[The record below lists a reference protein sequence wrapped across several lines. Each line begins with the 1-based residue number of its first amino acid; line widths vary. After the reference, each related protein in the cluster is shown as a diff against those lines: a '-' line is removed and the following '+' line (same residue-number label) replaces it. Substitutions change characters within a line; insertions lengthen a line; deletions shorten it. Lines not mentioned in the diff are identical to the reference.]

1 MEESKRRISDFKC
14 KISPR
19 IKRSELKPHE
29 YEVYDAVERY
39 KRQMITYMNRSE
51 VELENAIPSAT
62 QELGHSYYLQKK
74 RLSERGI
81 RIHYA
86 KFLRKR
92 NEEDNSLLVKYDE
105 IHAKNQIIC
114 TEKQNT
120 DYEIRYVRDG
130 KLFGVK
136 KKVGYLKHYVFRA
149 KNVNGIYAC
158 PSCGATQPL
167 EALLDGCDYC
177 KEVFDINAY
186 EDKVASV
193 CDERAT
199 KYTGVETRK
208 RTYRLTIPF
217 GLLLGMV
224 MIGFPMI
231 MFILLAAFSDTAHSV
246 IKIIFIFFFAILG
259 VGGVAVLTAIPLYY
273 LNKSD
278 KLVEKFDSIYDTLR
292 KYNPDFDMDEFVSL
306 MDSKIKALYYA
317 SDSTDVSAFAMG
329 KLDSFLQMNRNV
341 IACEVNRIE
350 LYNYRTDEKYQYVD
364 VYREVQLTRDM
375 GTGVA
380 EENRHLNLTLCKKKN
395 YKERKDVIMYRCT
408 NCGSAVSL
416 RTGGVCKHC
425 GSKIDY
431 MLYDWAIIGMDY
443 VANPDIELRRE
454 GMMEFR

>member
-92 NEEDNSLLVKYDE
+92 NAEDNSLLVKYDE

-114 TEKQNT
+114 TENQNT

-208 RTYRLTIPF
+208 KAYKLTVPLSFLF
-217 GLLLGMV
+217 GMLVCGGPALCV
-224 MIGFPMI
+224 IF
-231 MFILLAAFSDTAHSV
+231 ATVFSDTMHIV
-246 IKIIFIFFFAILG
+246 IKIFMIMAMATLG
-259 VGGVAVLTAIPLYY
+259 VAGVAVIMEILLHF
-273 LNKSD
+273 LNKTN
-278 KLVEKFDSIYDTLR
+278 KAVKKYDSIYDTLR

-317 SDSTDVSAFAMG
+317 SDSADVSAFAMG

-416 RTGGVCKHC
+416 RTGGMCRHC

-443 VANPDIELRRE
+443 VAKPDMVLRFD
-454 GMMEFR
+454 GMM

>member
-105 IHAKNQIIC
+105 IRAKNQIIC
-114 TEKQNT
+114 TENQNT

-246 IKIIFIFFFAILG
+246 VKIIFIFFFAILG
-259 VGGVAVLTAIPLYY
+259 VGGVAALTAIPLYY

-317 SDSTDVSAFAMG
+317 SDSADVSAFAMG

-380 EENRHLNLTLCKKKN
+380 EENRHHNLTLCKKKN

>member
-81 RIHYA
+81 RIHCA

-105 IHAKNQIIC
+105 IRAKNQIIC
-114 TEKQNT
+114 TENQNT

-246 IKIIFIFFFAILG
+246 VKIIFIFFFAILG
-259 VGGVAVLTAIPLYY
+259 VGGVAALTAIPLYY

-317 SDSTDVSAFAMG
+317 SDSADVSAFAMG

-380 EENRHLNLTLCKKKN
+380 EENRHHNLTLCKKKN

>member
-1 MEESKRRISDFKC
+1 MEESERRISDFKC

-19 IKRSELKPHE
+19 IEKSELKPHE

-92 NEEDNSLLVKYDE
+92 NAEDNSLLVKYDE

-114 TEKQNT
+114 KEDQNT

-208 RTYRLTIPF
+208 KAYKLTVPLSF
-217 GLLLGMV
+217 LLGMLV
-224 MIGFPMI
+224 CGGPALCVIFG
-231 MFILLAAFSDTAHSV
+231 AVFSDTMHIV
-246 IKIIFIFFFAILG
+246 IKIFMIMAMATLG
-259 VGGVAVLTAIPLYY
+259 VAGVAVIMEILLHF
-273 LNKSD
+273 LNKTN
-278 KLVEKFDSIYDTLR
+278 KAVKKYDSIYDTLR

-317 SDSTDVSAFAMG
+317 SDSADVSAFAMG

-443 VANPDIELRRE
+443 VAKPDMVLRSD
-454 GMMEFR
+454 GMM